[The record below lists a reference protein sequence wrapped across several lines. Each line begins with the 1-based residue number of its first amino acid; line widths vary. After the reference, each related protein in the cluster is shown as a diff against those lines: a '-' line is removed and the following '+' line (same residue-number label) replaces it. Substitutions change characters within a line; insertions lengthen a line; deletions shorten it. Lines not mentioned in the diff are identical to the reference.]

1 MVEYSMTN
9 PQHGQ
14 TIRQTKNP
22 NQHERKRQQIVRDS
36 FLASYFMNLSIKY
49 VKINACPFLHL
60 SKLGLN
66 FGYLRPKG
74 IFNKAVV
81 MK

>member
-36 FLASYFMNLSIKY
+36 FLDSCKLLHEFIN
-49 VKINACPFLHL
+49 KICKNKCMSFLAL
-60 SKLGLN
+60 K
-66 FGYLRPKG
+66 
-74 IFNKAVV
+74 
-81 MK
+81 